1 MNRVSSIFSQLL
13 QFFPRLE
20 FEALT
25 RKHNAERHARGF
37 TCWQQFVAMM
47 FCQLAYAQ
55 SLREICGGLAALEGK
70 LRHLGIMD
78 CPKAT
83 TLSYANAHRPW
94 QLHEALFY
102 QTLGRCQAEAAARTK
117 RKFRFTH
124 KLLSL
129 DSTLIELC
137 AETFDWARYKRSKGA
152 LKLHLVL
159 DHDGCL
165 PCYAVVTEGR
175 RADVK
180 VARGIQ
186 FAPGTLVVFDRGY
199 ADYDWWLELTLSKVD
214 FVTRLKDNASYGIV
228 ERRRVPEGSDIL
240 RDEVI
245 LLTSQQEIGPE
256 ALLRRIEVWLEDE
269 QKTMVFVTNNL
280 KLAAATIARIFRER
294 WRIGVSRQGHI
305 VQSVKD
311 RPRPRDS
318 GLVAWE
324 APWRESKAAE
334 PSDNM
339 LGKEYARRTRL
350 QREVNA
356 DVASL
361 HEVPAAETVDNVRKQ
376 QGLAETSPMR
386 QPSPAG
392 YQRRHGVK
400 DDVET
405 GEALGARRRNLVEEM
420 PAITASGKCGHRRQ
434 GGGSGRSTGDGRAAK
449 RARREGHGP
458 VSIPSVKGRQG

>member
-20 FEALT
+20 FEALI
-25 RKHNAERHARGF
+25 REHNAERHARGF

-70 LRHLGIMD
+70 LRHLGVME

-94 QLHEALFY
+94 QLYEALFY
-102 QTLGRCQAEAAARTK
+102 QTLARCQTEAAVRTR
-117 RKFRFTH
+117 RKFRFKH

-129 DSTLIELC
+129 DSTLVELC

-165 PCYAVVTEGR
+165 PCYAVITEGR

-180 VARGIQ
+180 EARSIQ

-199 ADYDWWLELTLSKVD
+199 ADYDWWLELTLSKVN

-228 ERRRVPEGSDIL
+228 ESRPVPEGSDIL

-256 ALLRRIEVWLEDE
+256 ARLRRIEVWLEDKQE
-269 QKTMVFVTNNL
+269 TMVFVTNNL
-280 KLAAATIARIFRER
+280 KLAAGTITRIFRER
-294 WRIGVSRQGHI
+294 WRIELFFKALKQGLKVKTFVGTSENAVQIQIWTALIAMLVLKYLQMRSTFDWSLSNLIALLRQ
-305 VQSVKD
+305 QLSVY
-311 RPRPRDS
+311 RDLWTWLHNPYQAPPQ
-318 GLVAWE
+318 LVA
-324 APWRESKAAE
+324 AE
-334 PSDNM
+334 QLT
-339 LGKEYARRTRL
+339 LGL
-350 QREVNA
+350 
-356 DVASL
+356 
-361 HEVPAAETVDNVRKQ
+361 
-376 QGLAETSPMR
+376 
-386 QPSPAG
+386 
-392 YQRRHGVK
+392 
-400 DDVET
+400 
-405 GEALGARRRNLVEEM
+405 
-420 PAITASGKCGHRRQ
+420 
-434 GGGSGRSTGDGRAAK
+434 
-449 RARREGHGP
+449 
-458 VSIPSVKGRQG
+458 